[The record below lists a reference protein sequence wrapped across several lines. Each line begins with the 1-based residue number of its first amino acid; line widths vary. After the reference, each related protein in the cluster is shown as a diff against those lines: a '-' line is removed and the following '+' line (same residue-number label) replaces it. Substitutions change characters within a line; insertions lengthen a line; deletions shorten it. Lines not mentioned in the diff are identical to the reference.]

1 MIGSDA
7 QAMGRIGEVVLRTW
21 QTAHVMKRRR
31 GALEGDASG
40 TKGADNNRAQ
50 RYVAKYTICPAIAH
64 GLNDHIG
71 SVEVGKL
78 ADLVLWEP
86 AFFGVRP
93 HAVLKGGMIA
103 WAAMGDANA
112 SIPTPQPVLPRP
124 MFGAAPAAAAAT
136 SVHFVAPQAL
146 EDGLADRLAVN
157 RKLVAVS
164 DVRKIGKA
172 QMPRNDALPRIEV
185 DPDTFTVRIDG
196 DVWQEQPAAELP
208 MAQRYFLF

>member
-1 MIGSDA
+1 
-7 QAMGRIGEVVLRTW
+7 VVLRTW

-31 GALEGDASG
+31 GALPGDSA
-40 TKGADNNRAQ
+40 ADNNRVQ

-64 GLNDHIG
+64 GFDDEIG
-71 SVEVGKL
+71 SVELGKL

-136 SVHFVAPQAL
+136 SVHFVAPQAI
-146 EDGLADRLAVN
+146 EDGLADRLAVT
-157 RKLVAVS
+157 RRLVAVKG
-164 DVRKIGKA
+164 VRAVGKA
-172 QMPRNDALPRIEV
+172 EMPRNDALPAIEV

-196 DVWQEQPAAELP
+196 EVWEEQPAAELP